1 LERIGGEML
10 KKKFIA
16 NYSKEGEI
24 FQARVA
30 EYQVFIFEADTFIK
44 LEEWV
49 RECIAEDLECDLN
62 DFDLEF
68 VKAEKAVS

>member
-1 LERIGGEML
+1 ML
-10 KKKFIA
+10 KKKYIA
-16 NYSKEGEI
+16 KYWERTDLFEARVKEFPVEI
-24 FQARVA
+24 FQA
-30 EYQVFIFEADTFIK
+30 ETFLN

-49 RECIAEDLECDLN
+49 RECIAEHLDCDLN